1 MEFNSDEL
9 IAPKWMDNNFFAKV
23 LRHSEQNKNIAVAAF
38 KAIPAT
44 KPRDHFASVI
54 FRIRVTYSTQM
65 DGDTKEAALIIKCA
79 PFDTSIKKEFLTN
92 TDMFDTEIK
101 MYSET
106 LIEIEELL
114 KLSGETFTL
123 APR

>member
-9 IAPKWMDNNFFAKV
+9 IVPDWMDNHFFEKV
-23 LRHSEQNKNIAVAAF
+23 LRHSEQNENIAVAAF
-38 KAIPAT
+38 KALPAT
-44 KPRDHFASVI
+44 KPGDHFASVI
-54 FRIRVTYSTQM
+54 FRIRVTYSTHIE
-65 DGDTKEAALIIKCA
+65 GDTTEAALIVKCA
-79 PFDTSIKKEFLTN
+79 PFATSIKREFLMN

-106 LIEIEELL
+106 LIEIEKLL

>member
-1 MEFNSDEL
+1 M
-9 IAPKWMDNNFFAKV
+9 
-23 LRHSEQNKNIAVAAF
+23 AAF

-44 KPRDHFASVI
+44 KPGDHFASVI

-79 PFDTSIKKEFLTN
+79 PFVTSIKKEFLTN